1 VASIYFSYADLT
13 EMKSRVGATDTDDD
27 TELRR
32 NLESASEFIND
43 FCRRHFYVETA
54 TRYFDGRAGLQT
66 VLDRYTEEVTK
77 YTSDLWID
85 DLLSV
90 DTISMDSDH
99 DGDWEDELVRTDYI
113 LWPWNDWPKTRI
125 DLDLRQGDYYYWAAG
140 QQAIAIAGEW
150 GYGDGRS
157 ATPYASSGGT
167 VTVANASSTSV
178 TASDGDLFAI
188 CQTILAGSEQM
199 YITGISADTL
209 TVVRGVN
216 GTTAAA
222 QNAATAYI
230 YRYPYRVTEACL
242 LQAFRWYKRAD
253 APFGVAGP
261 NVFGTQVLLSQL
273 DPDVKAALQ
282 PFVRPLLMAV

>member
-1 VASIYFSYADLT
+1 MASIYFSYADLT

-99 DGDWEDELVRTDYI
+99 DGDWEDELVSTDYI

-140 QQAIAIAGEW
+140 QQAIAIAGE
-150 GYGDGRS
+150 
-157 ATPYASSGGT
+157 
-167 VTVANASSTSV
+167 
-178 TASDGDLFAI
+178 
-188 CQTILAGSEQM
+188 
-199 YITGISADTL
+199 
-209 TVVRGVN
+209 
-216 GTTAAA
+216 
-222 QNAATAYI
+222 
-230 YRYPYRVTEACL
+230 
-242 LQAFRWYKRAD
+242 
-253 APFGVAGP
+253 
-261 NVFGTQVLLSQL
+261 
-273 DPDVKAALQ
+273 
-282 PFVRPLLMAV
+282 